1 MIQRPQS
8 IFLVLIAIAAV
19 VAGKNPIWLKIG
31 EGQSVQ
37 LSALGILHNTNEQP
51 SYLLLSGIVVFLLIA
66 LASLFMFKNRKL
78 QMLLGMINS
87 LIIASCLGYVFYQV
101 FKVAQPIF
109 LPEQEG
115 QFKLGFFALVAAFLC
130 NMVANRLIRRDEML
144 VRSADRM
151 R

>member
-8 IFLVLIAIAAV
+8 IFLVVIVIAAI
-19 VAGKNPIWLKIG
+19 VAGLNPIWLKIG
-31 EGQSVQ
+31 EGQTAQ
-37 LSALGILHNTNEQP
+37 IAANGITHNTTLLP
-51 SYLLLSGIVVFLLIA
+51 SFVLLAGLFVFSIIA
-66 LASLFMFKNRKL
+66 LVSLLQFKNRKL

-87 LIIASCLGYVFYQV
+87 LVIAACLGFVFYQV
-101 FKVAQPIF
+101 FKVAQPLF

-115 QFKLGFFALVAAFLC
+115 QFKIGFFALVAAFLC